1 MKTAKNTKILNILF
15 ILALAFS
22 AIALIVDIDS
32 TLTYIGTDLRN
43 RVVAGRLVLQGID
56 PYFFKWQPG
65 LSERL
70 YDPLDIPG
78 ELLSKVSVPPTVI
91 ALHSIIAPLSY
102 LQQKVIWLMVQWV
115 AFIATVVI
123 FLKTSDSK
131 LKTNSTIAIGFFL
144 STVYFGVSTLTL
156 VKYI

>member
-1 MKTAKNTKILNILF
+1 MKPAKNIKILNVLF
-15 ILALAFS
+15 ILALAFT
-22 AIALIVDIDS
+22 AIALVVDIDS

-56 PYFFKWQPG
+56 PYFFKWQPS

-102 LQQKVIWLMVQWV
+102 LQQKVIWLIVQWV

-144 STVYFGVSTLTL
+144 STVYFGVFTLAL